1 MNRPTCILTTDP
13 PSCGVWDKYQRVPN
27 EYHTCK
33 LIVRLYATQYGL
45 VAAGAIS
52 ASLIANVASAVVLF
66 GVAYFLLHFVVHL
79 PWPWIFNSDEPAR
92 NRFWRRVGDSFI
104 STLLLFG
111 SLMLSTIPD
120 TWATDP
126 IPQRMGNIIFLGG
139 YIVLIVLAA
148 VPLTTAGRIIW
159 PKHRLK
165 SGDDTFDYLEPR

>member
-1 MNRPTCILTTDP
+1 MKSPIYILTTDP
-13 PSCGVWDKYQRVPN
+13 PSRGAGNEAQPFPN
-27 EYHTCK
+27 EYHKCT

-52 ASLIANVASAVVLF
+52 GSLIANVPGAIALFSA
-66 GVAYFLLHFVVHL
+66 AYFVLHFVDRL
-79 PWPWIFNSDEPAR
+79 PWPWTFSSDEPSST
-92 NRFWRRVGDSFI
+92 RFFRRAGDSFI

-139 YIVLIVLAA
+139 YVVLIVLAA

-159 PKHRLK
+159 PKHRSE
-165 SGDDTFDYLEPR
+165 SGNDTFDYLEPR